1 MPHKRSLLFFAA
13 LTLLATTFLTLL
25 YANRNVRRPPP
36 PAAVWAPPDHPV
48 TFVSYNILHNQ
59 RGIARV
65 IDEIGKLDPD
75 FVFLQEVER
84 RDLTQMSQALGRFP
98 AIYHASENLAGP
110 HASWGNAILSR
121 HPLYDAASIPNPG
134 GGSFGVWA
142 TAVID
147 NKKFLVANVHLSATW
162 NANPAHLIESSNN
175 RWKEL
180 TNLVQAWQSAN
191 SPPIVIG
198 GDFNQ
203 LAIHNNYALMTQ
215 HWTDALKTLG
225 QDQPTF
231 TAGLLKTRIDYF
243 LTSKEWKP
251 LTAEVVDSD
260 ASDHNP
266 IRLQAQGFP
275 PPGLPSTN
283 PDSTK

>member
-1 MPHKRSLLFFAA
+1 MPKPRSLIFFVA
-13 LTLLATTFLTLL
+13 LTLLAGTFLGLL
-25 YANRNVRRPPP
+25 YANLHVRRPPP
-36 PAAVWAPPDHPV
+36 PSAAWSPPDKPV
-48 TFVSYNILHNQ
+48 RFVSYNILHNQ

-75 FVFLQEVER
+75 FVLLQEVER
-84 RDLTQMSQALGRFP
+84 SDVTQMSQTLGRFP
-98 AIYHASENLAGP
+98 AIYHASENLAGA

-121 HPLYDAASIPNPG
+121 HPLYDAGSIPNPG

-147 NKKFLVANVHLSATW
+147 NKKFVVADVHLSATW

-180 TNLVQAWQSAN
+180 SNLVAAWQAAG

-203 LAIHNNYALMTQ
+203 LAIHNNYALMTKD
-215 HWTDALKTLG
+215 WTDALAASGK
-225 QDQPTF
+225 DQTTF

-243 LTSKEWKP
+243 LISKDWNP
-251 LTAEVVDSD
+251 LAAEVVDSD
-260 ASDHNP
+260 ASDHKP
-266 IRLQAQGFP
+266 IWLQAG
-275 PPGLPSTN
+275 PSSN
-283 PDSTK
+283 QTKP

>member
-13 LTLLATTFLTLL
+13 LTLLSATFLTLL

-36 PAAVWAPPDHPV
+36 PSAVWSPPDHPV
-48 TFVSYNILHNQ
+48 KFVSYNILHNR

-75 FVFLQEVER
+75 FVLLQEVDR
-84 RDLTQMSQALGRFP
+84 SDVTQMSQALGRFP

-121 HPLYDAASIPNPG
+121 HPLYDASSIPNPG

-142 TAVID
+142 TAVVD
-147 NKKFLVANVHLSATW
+147 NKKFLLGNVHLSATW
-162 NANPAHLIESSNN
+162 NANPAHLVESSNN

-180 TNLVQAWQSAN
+180 TNLVQAWQSAG

-203 LAIHNNYALMTQ
+203 LALGNNYALMTQ
-215 HWTDALKTLG
+215 HWSDALKTLG
-225 QDQPTF
+225 KDQPTF
-231 TAGLLKTRIDYF
+231 TAGLLNTRIDYF
-243 LTSKEWKP
+243 LISREWNP

-260 ASDHNP
+260 ASDHKP
-266 IRLQAQGFP
+266 IRLQAGKHQP
-275 PPGLPSTN
+275 PSPST
-283 PDSTK
+283 PAG